1 MRPGDFTHPWKCQ
14 VGLQGQ
20 NSLRMLIPPFRP
32 LPIPNWFPQLP
43 FENGPAVP
51 TSHLST
57 HSSMMFHN
65 YSSSFSAREQL
76 RVYILTWSHI
86 IICSSKPINQEDL
99 RVTPLSL
106 SVLLIFESLV
116 LISWTSW
123 FLLQGFL
130 PLAPAPEERMRQL
143 EHQSPLRRACFHKME
158 QITNNNSSPETAS
171 PLQLSTPRLRPTLT
185 LRPQLP
191 PPLAWCIIWGVGY
204 EQWVFYRLPLF

>member
-1 MRPGDFTHPWKCQ
+1 MIWKYKSHP
-14 VGLQGQ
+14 LP
-20 NSLRMLIPPFRP
+20 SSLIPHH
-32 LPIPNWFPQLP
+32 PNNTF
-43 FENGPAVP
+43 P
-51 TSHLST
+51 TSLLKRFLYSHLT
-57 HSSMMFHN
+57 PINTFINDIHN
-65 YSSSFSAREQL
+65 YSLSFSAREQL

-99 RVTPLSL
+99 RVTPPSL

-158 QITNNNSSPETAS
+158 RITNNNSSPETAS
-171 PLQLSTPRLRPTLT
+171 LLQDSTPKPIHTLT
-185 LRPQLP
+185 LPPKPLLP
-191 PPLAWCIIWGVGY
+191 FFFFAYSSFGI
-204 EQWVFYRLPLF
+204 

>member
-1 MRPGDFTHPWKCQ
+1 MIWKCKSH
-14 VGLQGQ
+14 
-20 NSLRMLIPPFRP
+20 SLPSSL
-32 LPIPNWFPQLP
+32 LPHPHNIF
-43 FENGPAVP
+43 P
-51 TSHLST
+51 TSLLKCFLYSNLT
-57 HSSMMFHN
+57 PINTFINDIHN
-65 YSSSFSAREQL
+65 YSLSFSAREQL

-143 EHQSPLRRACFHKME
+143 EHQSPLHRACFHKME
-158 QITNNNSSPETAS
+158 RITNNNSSPETAS
-171 PLQLSTPRLRPTLT
+171 ASLLHDSTPKLIHAFT
-185 LRPQLP
+185 LP
-191 PPLAWCIIWGVGY
+191 PKPL
-204 EQWVFYRLPLF
+204 LPFSLLL

>member
-1 MRPGDFTHPWKCQ
+1 MALLSQTHTYQHIHPWCFIITPRAFQ
-14 VGLQGQ
+14 QG
-20 NSLRMLIPPFRP
+20 N
-32 LPIPNWFPQLP
+32 
-43 FENGPAVP
+43 
-51 TSHLST
+51 
-57 HSSMMFHN
+57 
-65 YSSSFSAREQL
+65 QL

-158 QITNNNSSPETAS
+158 RITNNNSSPETAS
-171 PLQLSTPRLRPTLT
+171 PLQLNPQTQTNPHTPSSAATTIFMMCNLGGGGGR
-185 LRPQLP
+185 
-191 PPLAWCIIWGVGY
+191 IWTVGFL
-204 EQWVFYRLPLF
+204 QTTIVLI